1 MHDIVPTNRLARGEK
16 VRRDR
21 IGVLFFRHAL
31 FLVIVRI
38 LTELLI
44 PASNEVPFL
53 LEHGNILSHGN
64 RLGKPIWYR
73 FLGAGNILSVVLMR
87 W

>member
-1 MHDIVPTNRLARGEK
+1 MHDIVPTNRLACGEK

-44 PASNEVPFL
+44 PASNV
-53 LEHGNILSHGN
+53 ST
-64 RLGKPIWYR
+64 R